1 MSSSAD
7 STEAFDEDEEGKLYQ
22 LIYELKE
29 EKGETERTPMP
40 PSPKHSRV
48 HLEIHAERR
57 TNIAEAPKLCPL
69 KKVQGIKKSVQTKE
83 SLQKKPW
90 NEPNANVSDYFNY
103 GFTEETWK
111 AYCKKQTKLQAF
123 KRSQKIK
130 NTAQRTC
137 GGVKA
142 GASVPAENFFSGK
155 PSPAASRKSKASAGV
170 TKGFAGS
177 RSRGKSSPCYQANKA
192 QDVIDSSHKENIFPV
207 LDQRRKAKTSILFP
221 FVPPRSFLFQPRS
234 ASGYGSSF
242 CMSAL
247 SMCAENGWVNGGSMD
262 RHHTV
267 PSSTS
272 PTRQA
277 DGSDMSFKP
286 LFHCSLGNNMLSSG
300 LTETTKAWNRHIRQR
315 KHHRDRDGSREHDLD
330 KESMRERNRE
340 KQTSSSRHRRSS
352 TTHSHKYSRVK
363 EQTKARSSK
372 DESHRC
378 CSFKDIMGEN
388 RRKDR
393 SWKPDRVSHSSTQG
407 SCSRKFEDRTMVK
420 DAKRRKNK
428 T

>member
-221 FVPPRSFLFQPRS
+221 FVPPR
-234 ASGYGSSF
+234 
-242 CMSAL
+242 
-247 SMCAENGWVNGGSMD
+247 W
-262 RHHTV
+262 
-267 PSSTS
+267 
-272 PTRQA
+272 
-277 DGSDMSFKP
+277 
-286 LFHCSLGNNMLSSG
+286 NNMLSSG